1 MHISERINA
10 EERLLGTFVK
20 TPHHVI
26 LEVLA
31 GTGLDFAI
39 LDAEHSPYG
48 IAEIDR
54 CVMASKGADLPCL
67 VRVADPSP
75 AAILRI
81 LDMGA
86 DGFLAPHV
94 LNADQAERIVQSAR
108 YGAGGRGY
116 AATNRAG
123 SYGLTPMKEHLKISE
138 HAAVILQIEDPE
150 GVENIDEIV
159 EVDGITACF
168 IGRADI
174 AVAYGAESMDAPT
187 VSSAVEKVRA
197 ACKRRKLPVA
207 TFVANLGD
215 TSQWYERDFQI
226 LAVGSEHT
234 AIQRY
239 FSQDVVVAAKL

>member
-1 MHISERINA
+1 LHISERIKA

-94 LNADQAERIVQSAR
+94 LNAYQAERIVQSAR

-168 IGRADI
+168 HRTRRHCCGIWRGEHGCPHSFERGRE
-174 AVAYGAESMDAPT
+174 GAGRLQAKKASGSD
-187 VSSAVEKVRA
+187 VRG
-197 ACKRRKLPVA
+197 KPWGYEPV
-207 TFVANLGD
+207 V
-215 TSQWYERDFQI
+215 
-226 LAVGSEHT
+226 
-234 AIQRY
+234 
-239 FSQDVVVAAKL
+239 